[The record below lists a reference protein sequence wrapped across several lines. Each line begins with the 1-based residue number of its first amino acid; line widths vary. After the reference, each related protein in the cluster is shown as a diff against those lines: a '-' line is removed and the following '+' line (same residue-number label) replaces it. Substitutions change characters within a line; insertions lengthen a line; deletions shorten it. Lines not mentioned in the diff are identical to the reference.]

1 MHCKLNDLVSV
12 PFTVHS
18 IHCPTLYIKLCYVEH
33 NTVSP
38 AASGLQ
44 HVTPTFKFCSFPS
57 ALFICLLVIFF
68 PMKQPNNA
76 SLKRQIFSLWV
87 TQIKIFCPLLF
98 SVHFLVSIIS
108 FARANMSKICEKYF
122 WVCKKY
128 FLMICTFNIK
138 TKSRWEIE

>member
-1 MHCKLNDLVSV
+1 MLTCIYSTGEAAEFKRRHYVLRTWRCGTDWVV
-12 PFTVHS
+12 
-18 IHCPTLYIKLCYVEH
+18 YIKLCYVEH

-98 SVHFLVSIIS
+98 SVFWFSFLSFNNLICKGQYVQNMWKNIFGCAKNIS
-108 FARANMSKICEKYF
+108 
-122 WVCKKY
+122 
-128 FLMICTFNIK
+128 
-138 TKSRWEIE
+138 